1 MEIKDIKTILKTKDK
16 KLLKYLLSLV
26 ILDKRERSI
35 IKKRYFE
42 GLNVNIICDDLNLSL
57 RNYYRVM
64 SLIYRKLLSVW
75 KNEKKAKEYMKSAE

>member
-26 ILDKRERSI
+26 ILDKRERTI

-42 GLNVNIICDDLNLSL
+42 GLNVNIICDDINISL
-57 RNYYRVM
+57 RNYYRIM
-64 SLIYRKLLSVW
+64 SLIYKKLLSVW
-75 KNEKKAKEYMKSAE
+75 KYDSKAIEYLKRAE

>member
-1 MEIKDIKTILKTKDK
+1 MEIEDIKTILKTKDK

-64 SLIYRKLLSVW
+64 SLIYKKLLSVW
-75 KNEKKAKEYMKSAE
+75 KNDNKAKEYIKSTE